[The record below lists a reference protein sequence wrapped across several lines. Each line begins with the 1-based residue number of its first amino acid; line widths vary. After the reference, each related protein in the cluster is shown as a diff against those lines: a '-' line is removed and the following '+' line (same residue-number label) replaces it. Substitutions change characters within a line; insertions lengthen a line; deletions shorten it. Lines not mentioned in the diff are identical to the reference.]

1 MGFLLFAARKLQLK
15 RQINQLSYR
24 NMQLNQEQETVSQK
38 IKNLQQAQQAA
49 QNQVNIFATRINAAN
64 QMTNATQQFTG
75 LMAGQQLTSGSV
87 FSLAQITPAT
97 MAAQAMNDIFTA
109 ANASQLAELNAKDSE
124 ISLEID
130 NNESQLELLQNEY
143 QSVKK
148 AESNEAQNCISTFGL
163 A

>member
-49 QNQVNIFATRINAAN
+49 QNQVNIFATKMNSAN
-64 QMTNATQQFTG
+64 QI
-75 LMAGQQLTSGSV
+75 AGGVQQLAG
-87 FSLAQITPAT
+87 LANGQAVSMNYMSTQMTPAT
-97 MAAQAMNDIFTA
+97 MAANVMNSIFTA
-109 ANASQLAELNAKDSE
+109 ANQAQLAELNAKDSE
-124 ISLEID
+124 ISLELE
-130 NNESQLELLQNEY
+130 NNDSQLELLQNEY

-148 AESNEAQNCISTFGL
+148 AESNEAQNCVSNFGL

>member
-49 QNQVNIFATRINAAN
+49 QNQVNIFATKMNSVN
-64 QMTNATQQFTG
+64 QI
-75 LMAGQQLTSGSV
+75 AGGFQQLAG
-87 FSLAQITPAT
+87 LANGQAVSMNYMGTQMTPAT
-97 MAAQAMNDIFTA
+97 MAANVMNSIFTA
-109 ANASQLAELNAKDSE
+109 ANQAQLAELNAKDSE
-124 ISLEID
+124 ISLELE
-130 NNESQLELLQNEY
+130 NNDSQLELLQNEY

-148 AESNEAQNCISTFGL
+148 AESNEAQNCVSNFGL

>member
-49 QNQVNIFATRINAAN
+49 QNQVNIFATQMNSAN
-64 QMTNATQQFTG
+64 QI
-75 LMAGQQLTSGSV
+75 AGGFQQLAGLTNGQAVSMNYMGT
-87 FSLAQITPAT
+87 QMTPAT
-97 MAAQAMNDIFTA
+97 MAANVMNSIFTA
-109 ANASQLAELNAKDSE
+109 ANQAQLAELNAKDSE
-124 ISLEID
+124 ISLELE
-130 NNESQLELLQNEY
+130 NNDSQLELLQNEY

-148 AESNEAQNCISTFGL
+148 AESNEAQNCVSNFGL

>member
-49 QNQVNIFATRINAAN
+49 QNQVNIFATQMNSAN
-64 QMTNATQQFTG
+64 QI
-75 LMAGQQLTSGSV
+75 AGGFQQLAG
-87 FSLAQITPAT
+87 LANGQAVSMNYMGTQMTPAT
-97 MAAQAMNDIFTA
+97 MAANVMNSIFTA
-109 ANASQLAELNAKDSE
+109 ANLAQLAELNAKDLE
-124 ISLEID
+124 ISLELE
-130 NNESQLELLQNEY
+130 NNDSQLELLQNEY

-148 AESNEAQNCISTFGL
+148 AESNEAQNCVSNFGL

>member
-49 QNQVNIFATRINAAN
+49 QNQVNVFATKINAAN
-64 QMTNATQQFTG
+64 QFAGATQQLSG
-75 LMAGQQLTSGSV
+75 LMAGQQVTMGSI
-87 FSLAQITPAT
+87 FNSQISPAT

-109 ANASQLAELNAKDSE
+109 ANAGQLAELNAKDSQ